1 MNKKLAESYIKDKLR
16 KIWKNRGE
24 IFIENGIVY
33 IGTYIELD
41 FEENAMYLYGYK
53 TQNVLILD
61 YPAKDGYTENVL
73 ESIISVIAAQVVL
86 EGAYDIYQEV
96 I

>member
-1 MNKKLAESYIKDKLR
+1 MNHKLAESYIKDKLR
-16 KIWKNRGE
+16 KIWKNRE
-24 IFIENGIVY
+24 VFSENGIVY
-33 IGTYIELD
+33 IGTYVELD
-41 FEENAMYLYGYK
+41 FEEDAMYLYGYK
-53 TQNVLILD
+53 TQNLLILD

-86 EGAYDIYQEV
+86 EGSYDIYKEV